1 MPPARISVTAPP
13 VTASEDGPITSL
25 LGAGPALP
33 GGASP
38 VDVDLKDLAPWQVQ
52 VPPDVI
58 RSRLDRAE
66 EGDGCTRLVALSSLP
81 DLNELPNQSVDD
93 VDEYFTRWL
102 AVASDTV
109 PTTEE
114 PMTGLLEDASA
125 SMTALE
131 GLVDDAGGRFSE
143 EIAAQ
148 FFEAEPGLVDL
159 IRFYTAVSAQC
170 EAPGDF
176 AGG

>member
-1 MPPARISVTAPP
+1 MTETAARTYEVKTYGCQMN
-13 VTASEDGPITSL
+13 VHDSE
-25 LGAGPALP
+25 
-33 GGASP
+33 
-38 VDVDLKDLAPWQVQ
+38 
-52 VPPDVI
+52 
-58 RSRLDRAE
+58 RL
-66 EGDGCTRLVALSSLP
+66 
-81 DLNELPNQSVDD
+81 
-93 VDEYFTRWL
+93 
-102 AVASDTV
+102 
-109 PTTEE
+109 
-114 PMTGLLEDASA
+114 TGLLEDASA